1 MKTFVLTCLF
11 LLSIFTLSAQTDIA
25 GSSDYTGIPRVTNAY
40 YISEWS
46 EAEGTSFDFA
56 TGKETSETVKGKKI
70 HYEYLLKKG
79 SPIAPKT
86 VLFTHYINKVKAM
99 KGTLVFED
107 LNDNVATFKIPR
119 NGKEVWMSVSIFE
132 KGTNYTVTVVEP

>member
-1 MKTFVLTCLF
+1 MKTFVLTFIF
-11 LLSIFTLSAQTDIA
+11 LLSVFTLSAQTDIA
-25 GSSDYTGIPRVTNAY
+25 GSSDYTGIPRVTNGY

-46 EAEGTSFDFA
+46 ESEGASFDFT

-119 NGKEVWMSVSIFE
+119 NGKEVWISVSIFE